1 MSNLRRT
8 WKMLMMLGAAGLG
21 MLPSAARADWY
32 KAVMEPGPDIVSVD
46 VRWPYWPPGTYFALW
61 NGNTAPAGGYFYG
74 GVAIAG
80 PGRDAAPEEQA
91 KASLKLVWSF
101 WGNEEVYKGNRV
113 RIDSLGD
120 ETYGGVMSGEGT
132 QAGLTRDLAFF
143 KPGQWYRMLLRT
155 WKDPKTPETKG
166 YLGWWIG
173 DLQKKEWH
181 LMGVVSIP
189 AKVTGVDC
197 GGCFC
202 EVIGPP
208 GDRVIERRLGY
219 HRVNGTWRKADT
231 IRGIDGS
238 LHHFKIVEDGS
249 SFYYSSARTPED
261 AVKDGIVG
269 KTELT
274 LINQPALPVMNP
286 PTTGSV
292 KAVGFKGQVAVA
304 WVVPGTSTPQL
315 SYQIDLFPEP
325 DAKGALLATSCGMGP
340 SVRSHRL
347 DAAAPVK
354 SARLTIT
361 DVYDQKSAVVIPV
374 TGETAMAATAPGA
387 NCRPGVRYS
396 YYEAAAGETWA
407 RLPEL
412 AARKPLFRGVLNEFD
427 ALMNMGRPATYA
439 LKYSGFLKVPA
450 DGLYV
455 LDLQSCDGSKLI
467 IDGKTMIDNDGC
479 HSVTS
484 KYATVVLQ
492 RGLHPFDLLYFKSA
506 GGEGNWLENK
516 LKLAWEGPGMA
527 LRSLTAS
534 DFVCGPETGLPEIT
548 VQQRETNA
556 KRPAIA
562 PVAVANGHTLTRI
575 ELFCGKTRLAV
586 LPPAGS
592 ESVYAAMLPSGPKT
606 LWARLWYD
614 DTMSLDSKPFEC
626 VTTNTVSAP
635 WSYVVM
641 GENTLPLG
649 INAEADRVSMIGD
662 CESFVYQPVTGDF
675 DIRAKI
681 GAISRST
688 KENGIA
694 GDSLIGLMC
703 RSQAKQQGGDDF
715 SLWDTAGIGLRGTAC
730 DRDLETSRQSRYEV
744 GDGKTHPWVRLV
756 RRGTHMRAFSS
767 QDGVRWEPV
776 IDRLFR
782 NLPNQ
787 LYVGVCLRTKN
798 PGKNKSL
805 FEGTVENISLSV
817 PGPDAPAPASYTLSE
832 RDCFKGRI
840 VSLVPTEN
848 RLLARTM
855 GGGLLA
861 STDAGAAWH
870 PRNKGLDTPSG
881 NAIRSVAVQPTH
893 PAVLLRGGGTK
904 LPGTAALWRS
914 ADSGESWTPVCR
926 DIDFDGTGPSALGGE
941 VIAFNPK
948 DPQIVA
954 AGGESSGLFVSR
966 DAGVTWKYV
975 GLKGERITVVGF
987 SPYLKD
993 LLIVGTSAD
1002 TVAGAASMS
1011 PQDPRRFGRIYVAT
1025 TGEMNLN
1032 KVVERQGLGITNVA
1046 FENIAEGGNYL
1057 YFATTHGVYY
1067 CNNLEVF
1074 YQYRTIVADA
1084 PYAALVSRPPG
1095 RERCDVYAAPYAP
1108 TSAAALYAGRIDYFW
1123 SVYWNARKSAA
1134 PLQEITGLAADPA
1147 AKTLWLCCRNG
1158 IFKSEDAGGT
1168 WHAVMAA
1175 KAP

>member
-1 MSNLRRT
+1 MI
-8 WKMLMMLGAAGLG
+8 
-21 MLPSAARADWY
+21 PSAAHADWY
-32 KAVMEPGPDIVSVD
+32 SMVMEPGPDIVSLD
-46 VRWPYWPPGTYFALW
+46 VRWPFMPPGTYFALW

-80 PGRDAAPEEQA
+80 SGRDSSLDEQA
-91 KASLKLVWSF
+91 KASRKLVWSF
-101 WGNEEVYKGNRV
+101 WGNDEIYRGNRV
-113 RIDSLGD
+113 RIDCLG
-120 ETYGGVMSGEGT
+120 EQTFGGVMSGEGT
-132 QAGLTRDLAFF
+132 QAGLTCELSFIR
-143 KPGQWYRMLLRT
+143 PNQWYRMVLRT
-155 WKDPKTPETKG
+155 WKDATTPEKKG

-173 DLQKKEWH
+173 DLQNHEWH

-189 AKVTGVDC
+189 ALVTGVSC
-197 GGCFC
+197 GAGFV
-202 EVIGPP
+202 ETIGPA
-208 GDRVIERRLGY
+208 GERVIERRLGY

-231 IRGIDGS
+231 LKEINGDMYRFHVVENGS
-238 LHHFKIVEDGS
+238 VFR
-249 SFYYSSARTPED
+249 YSNMRTKDD
-261 AVKDGIVG
+261 AAKDGTTG
-269 KTELT
+269 KTQLT
-274 LINQPALPVMNP
+274 LTNQPDLPALVP
-286 PTTGSV
+286 PTPGSV
-292 KAVGFKGQVAVA
+292 KAAGFNGQVAVS

-315 SYQIDLFPEP
+315 SYQIDLFPES
-325 DAKGALLATSCGMGP
+325 DAKGALLATSSGIGP

-347 DAAAPVK
+347 DASAPANSV
-354 SARLTIT
+354 RLTIT
-361 DVYDQKSAVVIPV
+361 DVYDQKSVVVVPV
-374 TGETAMAATAPGA
+374 TGETAIAAAAQGSSYRTGMQ
-387 NCRPGVRYS
+387 YL
-396 YYEAAAGETWA
+396 YYEADAGETWA
-407 RLPEL
+407 KLPDL
-412 AARKPLFRGVLNEFD
+412 ATRKPLFRGVLNEFD
-427 ALMNMGRPATYA
+427 ALMNLGRSATYA

-467 IDGKTMIDNDGC
+467 IDGKTVIDNDGC

-484 KYATVVLQ
+484 KYATVVMR
-492 RGLHPFDLLYFKSA
+492 RGPHPFELLYFRA
-506 GGEGNWLENK
+506 GDGDGNWLENK
-516 LKLAWEGPGMA
+516 LKLAWEGPGIA
-527 LRSLTAS
+527 SRSLSAA
-534 DFVCGPETGLPEIT
+534 DFVSSQEMRLPEIT
-548 VQQRETNA
+548 VQQRVTNA
-556 KRPAIA
+556 NRTAIA
-562 PVAVANGHTLTRI
+562 PVIVANGHKLTRV

-586 LPPAGS
+586 LPPTGN
-592 ESVYAAMLPSGPKT
+592 ESVYTAMLPSGTKS

-614 DTMSLDSKPFEC
+614 DTLSLDSKVIEC
-626 VTTNTVSAP
+626 VMTNTVSAP
-635 WSYVVM
+635 WAYVMM

-649 INAEADRVSMIGD
+649 INAQADRVSMIGD

-756 RRGTHMRAFSS
+756 RRGTHLRAFSS
-767 QDGVRWEPV
+767 QDGTHWEPV
-776 IDRLFR
+776 IDRLYR
-782 NLPNQ
+782 NLPDQ
-787 LYVGVCLRTKN
+787 MYVGVCMRTKD
-798 PGKNKSL
+798 PGKNKTL
-805 FEGTVENISLSV
+805 FEGTVENITLSV
-817 PGPDAPAPASYTLSE
+817 PGPAAPAPAAYTLSE
-832 RDCFKGRI
+832 RDCFKGRV
-840 VSLVPTEN
+840 VSLIPTEK
-848 RLLARTM
+848 RLLARTL

-870 PRNKGLDTPSG
+870 PLNNGLDSSAG
-881 NAIRSVAVQPTH
+881 NAIRSVAAQPAN

-904 LPGTAALWRS
+904 LSGTGALWRS
-914 ADSGESWTPVCR
+914 ADGGESWKPVCR

-941 VIAFNPK
+941 AIAFNPK

-1002 TVAGAASMS
+1002 TAAVKPAVS
-1011 PQDPRRFGRIYVAT
+1011 PQEPRRFGRIYVAT
-1025 TGEMNLN
+1025 TGEMNLI

-1074 YQYRTIVADA
+1074 YQYRTIIADA
-1084 PYAALVSRPPG
+1084 PYTALTSRPPAG
-1095 RERCDVYAAPYAP
+1095 ERSDVYAAPYAP
-1108 TSAAALYAGRIDYFW
+1108 TNAASLYAGKIDYFW
-1123 SVYWNARKSAA
+1123 SVYWNARKSDAA
-1134 PLQEITGLAADPA
+1134 LQEITGLAADPA
-1147 AKTLWLCCRNG
+1147 DKTLWLCCRNG
-1158 IFKSEDAGGT
+1158 IFKSDDAGVT
-1168 WHAVMAA
+1168 WQIVR
-1175 KAP
+1175 KTPP